1 MYNKPLY
8 NQYIY
13 YIDEQLSLGKITKP
27 TYSLMKI
34 SEHAFNLFEKKY
46 FSDDFFKERCQGILK
61 KKIRS
66 EKIESF
72 LKNND

>member
-1 MYNKPLY
+1 
-8 NQYIY
+8 
-13 YIDEQLSLGKITKP
+13 
-27 TYSLMKI
+27 MKI

-46 FSDDFFKERCQGILK
+46 FSDDFFKERCQSILK
-61 KKIRS
+61 KKIRN